1 MYLSCLA
8 ASIGAMESRISA
20 AKTRANRANNVILVS
35 AASLFVAAVGAAR
48 LAHPARA
55 TQPST
60 TSSSSSAGSSSAS
73 SSDGLYDESGDD
85 GYYGSGSIAPS
96 QSAPQLSTGGS

>member
-1 MYLSCLA
+1 
-8 ASIGAMESRISA
+8 MESRISA
-20 AKTRANRANNVILVS
+20 AKARANRANNVILVS
-35 AASLFVAAVGAAR
+35 AAALFVAAVGAAR

-55 TQPST
+55 TDPPT
-60 TSSSSSAGSSSAS
+60 TSSTSSPASSTSTS

-96 QSAPQLSTGGS
+96 QAAPQLSTGGS

>member
-1 MYLSCLA
+1 
-8 ASIGAMESRISA
+8 MESRISA
-20 AKTRANRANNVILVS
+20 AKARANRANNAILVS
-35 AASLFVAAVGAAR
+35 AAALFVAAVGASR

-55 TQPST
+55 TDPAT
-60 TSSSSSAGSSSAS
+60 TSSSSNAASSAAS

-85 GYYGSGSIAPS
+85 GYYGAGSIAPS